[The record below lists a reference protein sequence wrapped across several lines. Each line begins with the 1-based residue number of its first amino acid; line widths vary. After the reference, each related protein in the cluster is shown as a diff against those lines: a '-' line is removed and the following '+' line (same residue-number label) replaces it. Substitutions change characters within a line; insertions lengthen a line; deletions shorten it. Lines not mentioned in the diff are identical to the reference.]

1 MTTQHEQL
9 VILDFDS
16 TLFSVEQFIED
27 LPKVIEEQCGI
38 PAERYHATYEEAKK
52 ASGSYSIYD
61 HITLLGISVAEAER
75 ILVPAFFK
83 NNYAYPG
90 LKETLERFKKTADLV
105 IWTLGHPRFQQ
116 FKRSL
121 IPYLADIPF
130 LADEAS
136 KVTFPKEIILEGD
149 HATYRGENYKKIIMI
164 DDRPRNFL
172 ENPLA
177 YMRQIRVRYPGG
189 RYSAIETPKGV
200 EEVTS
205 LTEIQL

>member
-1 MTTQHEQL
+1 MSSEHEQL

-16 TLFSVEQFIED
+16 TLFSVEKFIED
-27 LPKVIEEQCGI
+27 LPKVIEEQCSI
-38 PAERYHATYEEAKK
+38 PAERYHATYQGAKK

-61 HITLLGISVAEAER
+61 HITLLGVSVAEAER

-83 NNYAYPG
+83 NDYAYPG
-90 LKETLERFKKTADLV
+90 LKETLERFKKSADLV

-121 IPYLADIPF
+121 IPHLADIPF

-136 KVTFPKEIILEGD
+136 KVNFSKEITLKVD
-149 HATYRGENYKKIIMI
+149 HALYHGHSYKKIVMI

-172 ENPLA
+172 SNPPL

-189 RYSAIETPKGV
+189 RYSAIDTPQGV

-205 LTEIQL
+205 LTEIEL

>member
-1 MTTQHEQL
+1 MSMQHQQL

-16 TLFSVEQFIED
+16 TLFSVEKFIDD
-27 LPKVIEEQCGI
+27 LPKVIEAQCGI

-61 HITLLGISVAEAER
+61 HITLLGVSVAEAER
-75 ILVPAFFK
+75 ILTPAFFPHD
-83 NNYAYPG
+83 YACPG
-90 LKETLERFKKTADLV
+90 LKETLERFKQNADLV

-121 IPYLADIPF
+121 IPYLADIP
-130 LADEAS
+130 LIADEAS
-136 KVTFPKEIILEGD
+136 KVTFPKEIVLEAD
-149 HATYRGENYKKIIMI
+149 HAVYHDLHYTKIVMI

-172 ENPLA
+172 ENPPA
-177 YMRQIRVRYPGG
+177 YMRQIRVRYPSG
-189 RYSAIETPKGV
+189 RYSAIDTPRGV